1 MLIPCPAAAYARW
14 TTREREAQ
22 ARKTQQPPQLPTP
35 RSFPCAAGMAQQHT
49 SSGSGSTERDPSRAR
64 HAAVHAPRA
73 APQSGGSRR
82 RPAPS
87 ADGGARQP
95 HTTAAAR
102 RMFNTIFFLPMTAL
116 TFFSSARK
124 TATTILVVPLTV
136 LSKTRASVASAY
148 TATNAGARFVSSPA
162 PTPACVPCSKFRR
175 ILLSGG
181 APFCARQVVLD
192 AQCHQYAGG
201 GAIFPMLAVLVPF
214 PARPGR
220 SATPLTSPAVLQLR
234 GGLPGGHARVH
245 GDQEAVRWCLRALLG
260 VL

>member
-1 MLIPCPAAAYARW
+1 VDDP
-14 TTREREAQ
+14 REKEAT
-22 ARKTQQPPQLPTP
+22 ACKTQPPPQLPTP

-95 HTTAAAR
+95 HKTAAAR

-124 TATTILVVPLTV
+124 TATTILVVPLTI

-162 PTPACVPCSKFRR
+162 PSPACVLCSKFRR

-181 APFCARQVVLD
+181 ALFCARQAVHD
-192 AQCHQYAGG
+192 AQCHQHAG
-201 GAIFPMLAVLVPF
+201 GAIFPILAVLSLSR
-214 PARPGR
+214 A
-220 SATPLTSPAVLQLR
+220 S
-234 GGLPGGHARVH
+234 LPR
-245 GDQEAVRWCLRALLG
+245 
-260 VL
+260 